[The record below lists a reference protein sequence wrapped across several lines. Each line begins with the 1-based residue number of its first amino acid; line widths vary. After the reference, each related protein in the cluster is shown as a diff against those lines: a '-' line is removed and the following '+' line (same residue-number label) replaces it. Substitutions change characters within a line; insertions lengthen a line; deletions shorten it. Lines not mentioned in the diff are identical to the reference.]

1 MSVLLFLGDMS
12 GSEVILTLPFLLA
25 SAALYFLPTYIAWGK
40 QNQWPIFWVNLL
52 AGGTGLGWLGA
63 LIWAINTPRYA
74 PPALE
79 PTPADELNK
88 LAGLRQAGYLTE
100 DEFIQAKARVL

>member
-40 QNQWPIFWVNLL
+40 
-52 AGGTGLGWLGA
+52 